1 MGGFLS
7 SIMERWGKFYRRS
20 SIQVI
25 LSLSFTAVAVAGMIF
40 LGLTLFLRFSASNNA
55 QLAKNSQRVL
65 AQVNLNLDAYLR
77 GMMRVSDT
85 MYYRVIKNADLESDS
100 LDAQMALLYE
110 SNRDSLVSIAVF
122 AQSGELVSATPLAT
136 LKKSVSPQRQDWFA
150 AAVDRIENLHFSTP
164 HVQNLFEDPDYRY
177 RWVVSLSRQVELTR
191 AGSIEGGVLLVDMS
205 FSGIEQICKDV
216 ELASS
221 DGYLYL
227 IDGDGEIIYH
237 PRQQLIYAGLL
248 EENNRT
254 AAGYEDGSHAETF
267 GGAKRQVTVKTVG
280 YTGWKLVGVVPADNI
295 WDNYGQLLLFFL
307 FVVLFS
313 IFLLV
318 FVNLHLSERIS
329 VPIKTLERAVKEL
342 EAGREEGDI
351 DVSGPYEIEHLG
363 HSIRS
368 MVSTMRHL
376 MDDIIEQEAQKRRSE
391 LDVLQSQINP
401 HFLYNT
407 LDSVVWMTE
416 NGRTDE
422 AILMVTSL
430 ARFFRISL
438 SRGSNIIPIAD
449 ELEHARH
456 YLTIQKMRY
465 KNKFSAVI
473 AAEDGV
479 EGLYTIKLIVQP
491 ILENA
496 IYHGMAYADGDG
508 EIAVRARRDGEDVVI
523 EVADNG
529 PGMPEETVERLLDQS
544 YAAAPGTKGS
554 GIGLR
559 NVHQRIRLTFG
570 EEYGLAIHSEP
581 DAGTTVCIRLPV
593 LEGPEAAAVRREGE
607 AGSTGP
613 CCRCLFWWPW
623 AWGCSS
629 PWWPLTSPAVRTP
642 SCWRSQS
649 SSGRRTALAGR
660 RPDRAWSRPPPTW
673 GPSCAF
679 SP

>member
-85 MYYRVIKNADLESDS
+85 MYYRVIKNADLDSDS

-110 SNRDSLVSIAVF
+110 NNRDSLVSIAVF

-136 LKKSVSPQRQDWFA
+136 LKKSVFPQRQDWFA

-342 EAGREEGDI
+342 EAGREEVDI

-508 EIAVRARRDGEDVVI
+508 EITVRARRDGEDVVI

-529 PGMPEETVERLLDQS
+529 PGMPEEMVERLLDQS

-607 AGSTGP
+607 A
-613 CCRCLFWWPW
+613 
-623 AWGCSS
+623 
-629 PWWPLTSPAVRTP
+629 
-642 SCWRSQS
+642 
-649 SSGRRTALAGR
+649 
-660 RPDRAWSRPPPTW
+660 
-673 GPSCAF
+673 
-679 SP
+679 

>member
-85 MYYRVIKNADLESDS
+85 MYYRVIKNADLDSDS

-110 SNRDSLVSIAVF
+110 NNRDSLVSIAVF

-136 LKKSVSPQRQDWFA
+136 LKKSVFPQRQDWFA

-248 EENNRT
+248 EENNRS

-342 EAGREEGDI
+342 EAGREEVDI

-508 EIAVRARRDGEDVVI
+508 EITVRARRDGGDVVI

-529 PGMPEETVERLLDQS
+529 PGMPEEMVERLLDQS

-607 AGSTGP
+607 A
-613 CCRCLFWWPW
+613 
-623 AWGCSS
+623 
-629 PWWPLTSPAVRTP
+629 
-642 SCWRSQS
+642 
-649 SSGRRTALAGR
+649 
-660 RPDRAWSRPPPTW
+660 
-673 GPSCAF
+673 
-679 SP
+679 

>member
-85 MYYRVIKNADLESDS
+85 MYYRVIKNADLDSDS

-110 SNRDSLVSIAVF
+110 NNRDSLVSIAVF

-342 EAGREEGDI
+342 EAGREEVDI
-351 DVSGPYEIEHLG
+351 DVSGPYEIERLG

-508 EIAVRARRDGEDVVI
+508 EITVRARRDGEDVVI

-529 PGMPEETVERLLDQS
+529 PGMPEEMVERLLDQS

-607 AGSTGP
+607 A
-613 CCRCLFWWPW
+613 
-623 AWGCSS
+623 
-629 PWWPLTSPAVRTP
+629 
-642 SCWRSQS
+642 
-649 SSGRRTALAGR
+649 
-660 RPDRAWSRPPPTW
+660 
-673 GPSCAF
+673 
-679 SP
+679 

>member
-136 LKKSVSPQRQDWFA
+136 LKKSVFPQRQDWFA

-342 EAGREEGDI
+342 EAGREEVDI

-508 EIAVRARRDGEDVVI
+508 EITVRARRDGEDVVI

-529 PGMPEETVERLLDQS
+529 PGMPEEMVERLLDQS

-607 AGSTGP
+607 A
-613 CCRCLFWWPW
+613 
-623 AWGCSS
+623 
-629 PWWPLTSPAVRTP
+629 
-642 SCWRSQS
+642 
-649 SSGRRTALAGR
+649 
-660 RPDRAWSRPPPTW
+660 
-673 GPSCAF
+673 
-679 SP
+679 

>member
-85 MYYRVIKNADLESDS
+85 MYYRVIKNADLDSDS

-136 LKKSVSPQRQDWFA
+136 LKKSVAPQRQDWFA

-205 FSGIEQICKDV
+205 FRGIEQICKDV

-342 EAGREEGDI
+342 EAGREEVDI
-351 DVSGPYEIEHLG
+351 DVSGPYEIERLG

-508 EIAVRARRDGEDVVI
+508 EITVRARRDGEDVVI

-529 PGMPEETVERLLDQS
+529 PGMPEEMVERLLDQS

-607 AGSTGP
+607 A
-613 CCRCLFWWPW
+613 
-623 AWGCSS
+623 
-629 PWWPLTSPAVRTP
+629 
-642 SCWRSQS
+642 
-649 SSGRRTALAGR
+649 
-660 RPDRAWSRPPPTW
+660 
-673 GPSCAF
+673 
-679 SP
+679 

>member
-85 MYYRVIKNADLESDS
+85 MYYRVIKNADLDSDS

-110 SNRDSLVSIAVF
+110 NNRDSLVSIAVF

-342 EAGREEGDI
+342 EAGREEVDI

-376 MDDIIEQEAQKRRSE
+376 MDDIIEQEAQNRRSE

-508 EIAVRARRDGEDVVI
+508 EITVRARRDGEDVVI

-529 PGMPEETVERLLDQS
+529 PGMPEEMVERLLDQS

-607 AGSTGP
+607 A
-613 CCRCLFWWPW
+613 
-623 AWGCSS
+623 
-629 PWWPLTSPAVRTP
+629 
-642 SCWRSQS
+642 
-649 SSGRRTALAGR
+649 
-660 RPDRAWSRPPPTW
+660 
-673 GPSCAF
+673 
-679 SP
+679 